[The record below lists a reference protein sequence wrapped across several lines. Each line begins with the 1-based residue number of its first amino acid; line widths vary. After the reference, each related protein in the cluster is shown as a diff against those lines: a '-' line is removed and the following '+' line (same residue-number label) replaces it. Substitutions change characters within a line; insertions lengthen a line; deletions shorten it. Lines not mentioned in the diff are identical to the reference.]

1 MSRANA
7 RPRIKKSLSS
17 RKTSPSAIH
26 MHAPA
31 GSKTLRK
38 FYEAKHGRIVKPYYI
53 HRNPIQRAKT
63 VRIWYSG
70 LKSG

>member
-1 MSRANA
+1 MNRANA

-38 FYEAKHGRIVKPYYI
+38 FYEAKNGPLTRPFAIASH
-53 HRNPIQRAKT
+53 PIRRAQMI
-63 VRIWYSG
+63 RIWYRR
-70 LKSG
+70 LAD